1 MAEHHT
7 ERVANSSADYVL
19 QLLANAQRGGRAPRT
34 PPGPDIS
41 IDLPPQTPSLSSI
54 VPSRTKVGPRVS
66 LPATK
71 QAARLLF
78 NDQFSYIGTIFAFAD
93 RTRFEQLLDEVYSRR
108 LDITDSASC
117 LAHAKLLVI
126 MAFGQ
131 LYSVNQGL
139 GSVSMPGS
147 EYFAAAVQ
155 LLPEIHG
162 PPSIRFVETLC
173 LIGYFMQNLTYR
185 AAAFA
190 YVGLAVRMAISLG
203 MHEEVLEPDRAA
215 LTEEELE
222 YRRRVW
228 WSVYSMDRILTVKS
242 GNPVMI
248 HDDDISVAMPSRLSF
263 EPEYCPA
270 VTLAFYTELSRILGD
285 IARLYAPRSSS
296 SPQKL
301 QEAMHD
307 LAGRLQ
313 RWHNALPQQL
323 QFDYERM
330 HDTRESVSTLL
341 HYYQCINMTV
351 RPFIYT
357 LVRRRQQGSA
367 EDRAR
372 DWREGLPAA
381 TQDIV
386 VWCIDAARKTI
397 RMMKLA
403 NKTRLVGETAI
414 PLSLPLPQSLTLTN
428 LAPANYGYMDTEHAL
443 SAAILLLMVCA
454 AFPPDP
460 ANTASLRDALALLA
474 SMGDRGNRHIAERFQ
489 VLRQLAAELVPDL
502 VLEADSEAEPGVVP
516 PPAVAPAVVDGP
528 PEEQPM
534 ERFWDQV
541 VVGAEGVDGAFE
553 YNQGLWD
560 CVYDDM
566 MQDME

>member
-1 MAEHHT
+1 MK
-7 ERVANSSADYVL
+7 
-19 QLLANAQRGGRAPRT
+19 QLLGSLMLLADAQRGGRAPGT

-54 VPSRTKVGPRVS
+54 VPSRTKIGPSVS

-78 NDQFSYIGTIFAFAD
+78 NDQYSYIGTIFAFAD

-131 LYSVNQGL
+131 FYSVNQGL

-173 LIGYFMQNLTYR
+173 LVGYFMQNLTYR

-203 MHEEVLEPDRAA
+203 MHEEVPEPDRAA
-215 LTEEELE
+215 LTGEELE

-248 HDDDISVAMPSRLSF
+248 HDDDISMAMPSRLPS

-313 RWHNALPQQL
+313 RWHDALPQQL
-323 QFDYERM
+323 RFDYERM

-351 RPFIYT
+351 RPFVYT
-357 LVRRRQQGSA
+357 LVRRRLQGSA

-403 NKTRLVGETAI
+403 NKTRLV
-414 PLSLPLPQSLTLTN
+414 
-428 LAPANYGYMDTEHAL
+428 ANYGYMDTEHAL

-454 AFPPDP
+454 AFPSDPD
-460 ANTASLRDALALLA
+460 NTASLRDALALLA

-502 VLEADSEAEPGVVP
+502 VLEADSEAEPGAVP
-516 PPAVAPAVVDGP
+516 PPAVAPGVVDGP

-553 YNQGLWD
+553 YNQCLWD